1 MFYQEDHLQPAKGWD
16 IAIELAPC
24 ATSKEASLP
33 TPTLPLA
40 LTNEQPSSELLYN
53 KIAPLTATEKLSEFE
68 QKVEQM
74 TAENNQI
81 VASIQ
86 NGQLIREDLTSV
98 AERWSSFLRL
108 KDREL
113 KDADRQFHGLR
124 LIKETSKAQL
134 YREVLMKSKASRL
147 DQVALRTS
155 PETSGRVKRDKG
167 RKRKLASNV
176 ENDRGFSKE
185 R

>member
-1 MFYQEDHLQPAKGWD
+1 MEIGTIITLFYY
-16 IAIELAPC
+16 
-24 ATSKEASLP
+24 S
-33 TPTLPLA
+33 
-40 LTNEQPSSELLYN
+40 
-53 KIAPLTATEKLSEFE
+53 
-68 QKVEQM
+68 
-74 TAENNQI
+74 AENNQI

-98 AERWSSFLRL
+98 AEQWSSFLRL

-113 KDADRQFHGLR
+113 KDADRQFYGLR

-147 DQVALRTS
+147 DQVAFRTS
-155 PETSGRVKRDKG
+155 PEISGRVKRDKE

-176 ENDRGFSKE
+176 ENDGGFSKE
-185 R
+185 RSNKPQSIGGKQIENSRRSRGSAVK

>member
-1 MFYQEDHLQPAKGWD
+1 MFYQEDHLQSAKGWD

-24 ATSKEASLP
+24 ATPEETSLP

-40 LTNEQPSSELLYN
+40 LTNEEPSSELLYN

-98 AERWSSFLRL
+98 AEQWSSFLRL

-134 YREVLMKSKASRL
+134 YREVLMKSEASRL

-155 PETSGRVKRDKG
+155 PEISGRVKRDKE

>member
-1 MFYQEDHLQPAKGWD
+1 MEIGTIITLFYY
-16 IAIELAPC
+16 
-24 ATSKEASLP
+24 S
-33 TPTLPLA
+33 
-40 LTNEQPSSELLYN
+40 
-53 KIAPLTATEKLSEFE
+53 
-68 QKVEQM
+68 
-74 TAENNQI
+74 AENNQI

-98 AERWSSFLRL
+98 AEQWSSFLRL

-113 KDADRQFHGLR
+113 KDADRQFYGLR

-147 DQVALRTS
+147 DQVAIRTS
-155 PETSGRVKRDKG
+155 PEISGRVKRDKE

-176 ENDRGFSKE
+176 ENDGGFSKE
-185 R
+185 RSNKPQSIGGKQIENSRRSRGSAVKYRKSQTSARTT